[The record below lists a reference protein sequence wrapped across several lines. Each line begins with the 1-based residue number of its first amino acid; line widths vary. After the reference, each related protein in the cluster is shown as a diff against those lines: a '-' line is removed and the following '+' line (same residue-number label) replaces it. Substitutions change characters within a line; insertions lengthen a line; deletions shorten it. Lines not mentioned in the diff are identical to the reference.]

1 MRPLV
6 WFLRVFVTAFGLTEP
21 KPHQE
26 KKAALFLFG
35 TLTTLLLLIA
45 GAVWLILNFA
55 AR

>member
-26 KKAALFLFG
+26 EKAALFLLA
-35 TLTTLLLLIA
+35 TLAALLLLFG
-45 GAVWLILNFA
+45 GAIWVIFTFA

>member
-26 KKAALFLFG
+26 RKAALFLFG
-35 TLTTLLLLIA
+35 TLATLLLLIGSA
-45 GAVWLILNFA
+45 IWLILKLTS
-55 AR
+55 R